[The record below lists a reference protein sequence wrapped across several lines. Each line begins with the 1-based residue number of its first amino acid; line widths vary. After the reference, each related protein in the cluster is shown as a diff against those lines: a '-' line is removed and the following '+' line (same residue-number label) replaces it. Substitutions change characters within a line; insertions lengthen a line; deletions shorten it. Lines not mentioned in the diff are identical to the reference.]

1 MKAIQEPYIRGYNMY
16 SPTRTIFGCGTIKEL
31 HKQKMPGRKALVVIS
46 NGKTAYVSGGLEL
59 LKEELAQAGVEYAVY
74 DKVQQN
80 PTKHNVDD
88 GVAAAK
94 ENGVDFIIGIGG
106 GSVMDCAKGISLMFF
121 QKHDYWYYVDH
132 INEIE
137 HKWLPVITIT
147 TDAGTGSES
156 DPFICVTNEEEH
168 VKVGLPN
175 TKFIG
180 TFPVIAIVDPELA
193 RTVPADYT
201 AYQGFDALFHSVEAY
216 ISKQANYMSD
226 MYALRAVEAVSRNL
240 EAAVKD
246 GNNIAAREM
255 ISLGNNLSSVV
266 MFAGGTTS
274 KHSLEHAMSA
284 YHNELPHGAG
294 LLMICRAYYRKL
306 ISKQVLN
313 ERFVELARAMGK
325 RDASAPEDFVAE
337 LDKLMHICG
346 VDELKMSDYGISPDE
361 FEKYINNARTTS
373 IGYLFNSDS
382 VILSD
387 EDCMDI
393 YRESYK

>member
-1 MKAIQEPYIRGYNMY
+1 
-16 SPTRTIFGCGTIKEL
+16 
-31 HKQKMPGRKALVVIS
+31 
-46 NGKTAYVSGGLEL
+46 
-59 LKEELAQAGVEYAVY
+59 
-74 DKVQQN
+74 
-80 PTKHNVDD
+80 
-88 GVAAAK
+88 
-94 ENGVDFIIGIGG
+94 
-106 GSVMDCAKGISLMFF
+106 
-121 QKHDYWYYVDH
+121 
-132 INEIE
+132 
-137 HKWLPVITIT
+137 
-147 TDAGTGSES
+147 
-156 DPFICVTNEEEH
+156 
-168 VKVGLPN
+168 
-175 TKFIG
+175 
-180 TFPVIAIVDPELA
+180 
-193 RTVPADYT
+193 
-201 AYQGFDALFHSVEAY
+201 
-216 ISKQANYMSD
+216 
-226 MYALRAVEAVSRNL
+226 
-240 EAAVKD
+240 
-246 GNNIAAREM
+246 
-255 ISLGNNLSSVV
+255 
-266 MFAGGTTS
+266 
-274 KHSLEHAMSA
+274 MSA

>member
-16 SPTRTIFGCGTIKEL
+16 SPTRTIFGCGAIKEL

-80 PTKHNVDD
+80 PTNHNVDD

-274 KHSLEHAMSA
+274 QHSLEHGIGA
-284 YHNELPHGAG
+284 YFPTIPHGAG
-294 LLMICRAYYRKL
+294 LLSFTKAYMRKIVEAHL
-306 ISKQVLN
+306 ID
-313 ERFVELARAMGK
+313 ERFIRLARVMGMENADK
-325 RDASAPEDFVAE
+325 PEDFLTA
-337 LDKLMHICG
+337 
-346 VDELKMSDYGISPDE
+346 
-361 FEKYINNARTTS
+361 T
-373 IGYLFNSDS
+373 
-382 VILSD
+382 
-387 EDCMDI
+387 
-393 YRESYK
+393 